1 MLHRNGRQEN
11 KDTNNAGAIGAV
23 NVAITNNNLILKRK
37 GENTMRRDMVTRTVI
52 GTEVDVKVVNTATDA
67 ITVEKVKLNKA
78 FTDVT
83 DKKLMNA
90 VKKALTIDVV
100 VIKIEAITPMNKL
113 YGLDTSKFMEQAVE
127 LDPKTRK
134 PLSQDE
140 PLDIEDDFEDED
152 EEDNF

>member
-1 MLHRNGRQEN
+1 
-11 KDTNNAGAIGAV
+11 
-23 NVAITNNNLILKRK
+23 
-37 GENTMRRDMVTRTVI
+37 MRRDMVTRTVI

-78 FTDVT
+78 FTDIA

-90 VKKALTIDVV
+90 VKKALTTDVV

-113 YGLDTSKFMEQAVE
+113 YGLDTSKFMEQAIE

-134 PLSQDE
+134 PLTQE
-140 PLDIEDDFEDED
+140 QGIVIEDDFEDED
-152 EEDNF
+152 EEEDNF

>member
-1 MLHRNGRQEN
+1 
-11 KDTNNAGAIGAV
+11 
-23 NVAITNNNLILKRK
+23 
-37 GENTMRRDMVTRTVI
+37 MRRDMVTRTVI

-78 FTDVT
+78 FTDIT

-90 VKKALTIDVV
+90 VKKALTTDVV

-113 YGLDTSKFMEQAVE
+113 YGLDTSKFMEQAIE

-134 PLSQDE
+134 PLAQAE
-140 PLDIEDDFEDED
+140 EEDIEDDIEDED
-152 EEDNF
+152 EEEDNL

>member
-1 MLHRNGRQEN
+1 
-11 KDTNNAGAIGAV
+11 
-23 NVAITNNNLILKRK
+23 
-37 GENTMRRDMVTRTVI
+37 MRRDMVTRTVI

-90 VKKALTIDVV
+90 VKKVLTSGVV
-100 VIKIEAITPMNKL
+100 VIKIEAIAPMNKL
-113 YGLDTSKFMEQAVE
+113 YGLDTSKFMEQAIE

-134 PLSQDE
+134 PFTQEQSI
-140 PLDIEDDFEDED
+140 DIEDDFEDED
-152 EEDNF
+152 EEEDNF

>member
-1 MLHRNGRQEN
+1 MVAKKQRHQQL
-11 KDTNNAGAIGAV
+11 KAIGAV

-37 GENTMRRDMVTRTVI
+37 GENTMRRDMITRTVI

-67 ITVEKVKLNKA
+67 ITFEKVKLNKA
-78 FTDVT
+78 FTDIA

-90 VKKALTIDVV
+90 VKKALTTDVV

-113 YGLDTSKFMEQAVE
+113 YGLDTSKFMEQAIE

-134 PLSQDE
+134 PLAQTE
-140 PLDIEDDFEDED
+140 EEGIEDDFEDED
-152 EEDNF
+152 EEEDTL

>member
-1 MLHRNGRQEN
+1 
-11 KDTNNAGAIGAV
+11 
-23 NVAITNNNLILKRK
+23 
-37 GENTMRRDMVTRTVI
+37 MRRDMVTRTVI

-78 FTDVT
+78 FTDIA

-90 VKKALTIDVV
+90 VKKALTADVV

-113 YGLDTSKFMEQAVE
+113 YGLDTSKFMEQAIE

-134 PLSQDE
+134 PLAQAE
-140 PLDIEDDFEDED
+140 EEEEEDIEDDFEGED
-152 EEDNF
+152 EEEDNL

>member
-1 MLHRNGRQEN
+1 
-11 KDTNNAGAIGAV
+11 
-23 NVAITNNNLILKRK
+23 
-37 GENTMRRDMVTRTVI
+37 MRRDMVTRTVI

-83 DKKLMNA
+83 DKKLMSA
-90 VKKALTIDVV
+90 VKKALTTDVV

-134 PLSQDE
+134 PISQDE
-140 PLDIEDDFEDED
+140 PLDIEDDFEDENE
-152 EEDNF
+152 EEDSF